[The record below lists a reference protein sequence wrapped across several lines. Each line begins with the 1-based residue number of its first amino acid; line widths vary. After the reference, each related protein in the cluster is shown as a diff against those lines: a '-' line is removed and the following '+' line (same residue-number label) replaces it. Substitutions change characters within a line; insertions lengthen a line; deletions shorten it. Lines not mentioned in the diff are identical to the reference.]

1 MTRLRALSVAVARMM
16 PARVRMAVAIPAVAF
31 IMVTGAAPAPAQD
44 YRVRVDASAQ
54 TVSFRGLVPDSIP
67 FALVVPSVD
76 GGLETPDGHAVRC
89 GSANY
94 CFFFRPGSVLRAI
107 PVTTS
112 ASVVMWGLGIEGLAL
127 HATGRLVGDLGRDRV
142 WPGTVPSGQLI
153 EGYLEYQRSVVIARA
168 GRQLVASRLEPI
180 GFDGGLLR
188 LRWDKASLDFTGY
201 GGWGLGQ
208 AAAISATSPALNP
221 LDEWRPS
228 HRQLVAGAEA
238 ALHVRDVD
246 VRAEY
251 RREIDPQNHYF
262 VSERTAFSLG
272 ATVAALRAAGG
283 LDYNIAEGHL
293 ESADLALTYL
303 HSRFSVTAG
312 ARRYRPYFS
321 LWTLWGAFSPVPYNA
336 VNISAQLRPTDWL
349 SLHGRGERYH
359 YENADVST
367 ALVPELESRGWRASS
382 GATATFNTRWI
393 LDADFGM
400 EHGPG
405 AAARFADG
413 TVTYT
418 PNERFSFDVYGGSLE
433 RPLEL
438 RFLDAASHWIG
449 GRAEW
454 QLSSQR
460 RIWTDLAF
468 VNDDR
473 RRPDA
478 SASSL
483 DQFRIRTGLSVAFG
497 SGADRTPLP
506 PAHRTGQ

>member
-1 MTRLRALSVAVARMM
+1 MTRT
-16 PARVRMAVAIPAVAF
+16 RVRIAASIPIAAF
-31 IMVTGAAPAPAQD
+31 ITVAGAASAAAQD

-54 TVSFRGLVPDSIP
+54 TVSFRGLVPDSILA
-67 FALVVPSVD
+67 ALVVPSPN

-89 GSANY
+89 GAADY
-94 CFFFRPGSVLRAI
+94 CFFFLPGPVLRAI

-112 ASVVMWGLGIEGLAL
+112 ASLVMWGLGVEGLAL
-127 HATGRLVGDLGRDRV
+127 HATGRLVGDLGPDRV

-153 EGYLEYQRSVVIARA
+153 EGYLEYQRSVFIARA
-168 GRQLVASRLEPI
+168 GRQLVASRLESV

-188 LRWDKASLDFTGY
+188 IRWDKASLDFTGY

-208 AAAISATSPALNP
+208 AAAISAASPALNP

-228 HRQLVAGAEA
+228 NRQLVAGAEA
-238 ALHVRDVD
+238 GLHVRDVD

-262 VSERTAFSLG
+262 VSERTAFSFT
-272 ATVAALRAAGG
+272 ASAAAFRAAGG
-283 LDYNIAEGHL
+283 LDYNVAEGHWG
-293 ESADLALTYL
+293 SADFALTYL

-312 ARRYRPYFS
+312 ARRYHPYFS

-336 VNISAQLRPTDWL
+336 VNVSAQFRPTDWL
-349 SLHGRGERYH
+349 SLNGRGERYH
-359 YENADVST
+359 YEDANVST
-367 ALVPELESRGWRASS
+367 AIVPQLEDRGWRSS
-382 GATATFNTRWI
+382 TGATATLNTRWT
-393 LDADFGM
+393 LDGDFGL

-413 TVTYT
+413 TLTYS
-418 PNERFSFDVYGGSLE
+418 PNEKFSFDLYGGSLV

-438 RFLDAASHWIG
+438 RFLDATSRWIG

-454 QLSSQR
+454 QVTSQQ
-460 RIWTDLAF
+460 RIWSDLAL
-468 VNDDR
+468 VSDDR
-473 RRPDA
+473 QRPDA

-483 DQFRIRTGLSVAFG
+483 DQFRIRAGLSVAFG